1 MKQRWVWAL
10 ALIFG
15 ARYLLTAWFEPVHDS
30 DLAWQQW
37 LGHFVMLHHALP
49 SALGPEA
56 FAAQGSPW
64 VPQEWVLSLAVAAV
78 LGTPWFPVLAI
89 AMVLVTLSVL
99 FITAQAARRMGASHA
114 ATALCCGAVAFSMV
128 QSVGVRAQ
136 VFGWMMLALFMLVIR
151 TARGR
156 AVWWAPVIAAV
167 WANLHASAML
177 APVLLGIYTAGTAIE
192 ERGWTPEVRKYTFL
206 TAACALAICAT
217 PLGIRLPVYA
227 VTLFSSPIRHVID
240 EWQPTTINSIGFA
253 AGVLPFVLAM
263 ALLGFAKP
271 WRWREVLLF
280 VSMTV
285 LSLTAGRN
293 IPIAAIVIAPLV
305 AQRLTAAL
313 PQRFEV
319 GPMKGAFDS
328 LAFAALPVM
337 GSVLVALML
346 VRQPDVTRPSIPL
359 HAVEVAAALPGEH
372 RLYCEDFA
380 WCSWALQHPS
390 VSDFIDGRCDPFPAR
405 VWNQYT
411 DVYEV
416 KPRWNSILDRQ
427 NIDLVLAKRTRPLAA
442 ALRLSAGWRAIYT
455 DSTYALFMRRTG

>member
-1 MKQRWVWAL
+1 MNQRWIWAV

-37 LGHFVMLHHALP
+37 LGHYIVSHHALP

-64 VPQEWVLSLAVAAV
+64 VPQEWALSLAVAAV
-78 LGTPWFPVLAI
+78 LGTAWFPLLAV
-89 AMVLVTLSVL
+89 AMVLVTVSVL
-99 FITAQAARRMGASHA
+99 FITANAASRMGASHA
-114 ATALCCGAVAFSMV
+114 AAAICCTAVGFSMV

-136 VFGWMMLALFMLVIR
+136 VFGWMMLALFMFVVR
-151 TARGR
+151 TAPGR
-156 AVWWAPVIAAV
+156 AKWWCVAIAAA

-177 APVLLGIYTAGTAIE
+177 APVLLGLYTAGIALE
-192 ERGWTPEVRKYTFL
+192 ERAITARVRGYALL
-206 TAACALAICAT
+206 TIACAGAICLT
-217 PLGIRLPVYA
+217 PLGVRLPVYA
-227 VTLFSSPIRHVID
+227 LTLFSSPIRSVID

-253 AGVLPFVLAM
+253 AGVLPFILAM

-280 VSMTV
+280 AAMTV

-305 AQRLTAAL
+305 AQRLTQAL
-313 PQRFEV
+313 PARFEV
-319 GPMKGAFDS
+319 GPLNNHLERIM
-328 LAFAALPVM
+328 FAALAVSGSLLIGVM
-337 GSVLVALML
+337 LA
-346 VRQPDVTRPSIPL
+346 RQPDVRKPSIPL
-359 HAVEVAAALPGEH
+359 RAVEVAAAVPGTH
-372 RLYCEDFA
+372 RLFCEDFA
-380 WCSWALQHPS
+380 WCSWALRHTNM
-390 VSDFIDGRCDPFPAR
+390 SDFIDGRCDPFPAR

-416 KPRWNSILDRQ
+416 KPRWRSILDRE
-427 NIDLVLAKRTRPLAA
+427 NIDLVLTKRTRPLAQ
-442 ALRLSAGWRAIYT
+442 ALALSGWRKIYT
-455 DSTYALFMRRTG
+455 DSTYALFMRRAG